1 MLKRVTEMAFHFAA
15 SDLLERTWAQ
25 QNREIESNFKTRWK
39 SLIRERYNI
48 SSTFSAHFCAYH
60 STGRITQRV
69 AIVPWNVPKEGQV
82 PSGFLARRR
91 RRQHNAFSR
100 HFTGSR
106 HYSALRR
113 RNLCILTTVFSNGF
127 PAPPPPGQDSSS
139 RAEEK

>member
-1 MLKRVTEMAFHFAA
+1 MQKQKVKYVKTRNRNDFSLCGKRPVGTN
-15 SDLLERTWAQ
+15 LAQ

-127 PAPPPPGQDSSS
+127 PASLP
-139 RAEEK
+139 RAR